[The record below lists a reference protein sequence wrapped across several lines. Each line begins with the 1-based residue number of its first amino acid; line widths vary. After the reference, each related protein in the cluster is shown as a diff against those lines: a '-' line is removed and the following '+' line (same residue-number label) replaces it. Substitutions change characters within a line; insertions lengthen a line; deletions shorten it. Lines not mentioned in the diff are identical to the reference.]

1 MKRRLSTGLS
11 LGIGVLLLTG
21 CLPPLNETPNAY
33 FIAVPLK
40 GAAPLTVTFDASDS
54 SDPDGQIVSYAWE
67 FGDGGTG
74 SGVGTTHTYNDPGT
88 YVARLTVTDDQGGTD
103 TATRTISVSE
113 PEDHGVGDTANNGYV
128 SITFRGV
135 RSASSI
141 GIWEPDPGRL
151 YAIVDLKVVALRD
164 DQYVSKFDFKIIH
177 SDGRV
182 QDTVAVATYA
192 LDHPFDDADLDSG
205 QWTDGEIAFEVYPAE
220 FYILE
225 WEDVFGEPIRFRFTL

>member
-1 MKRRLSTGLS
+1 MVFF
-11 LGIGVLLLTG
+11 LGIGILLLTG
-21 CLPPLNETPNAY
+21 CLPSNLNEAPNAY
-33 FIAVPLK
+33 FIATPLQ
-40 GAAPLTVTFDASDS
+40 GAAPLTVTFGASGS

-74 SGVGTTHTYNDPGT
+74 SGVSTTHIYNNPGT
-88 YVARLTVTDDQGGTD
+88 YVAKLTVTDDQGATD

-113 PEDHGVGDTANNGYV
+113 PEEYGVGDTANNGYV

-141 GIWEPDPGRL
+141 GIWEPDPDRL
-151 YAIVDLKVVALRD
+151 YAIVDLKIVALQD
-164 DQYVSKFDFKIIH
+164 DQYVSKYYLKIIH

-182 QDTVAVATYA
+182 QDTPDFATYD
-192 LDHPFDDADLDSG
+192 LDKPFEDADLDSG

-225 WEDVFGEPIRFRFTL
+225 WEGVFGKPIRFRFTL